1 MIMLSTMLYSYLL
14 LLSILFTC
22 SNSSPVKI
30 THNITSRHQ
39 LESILCTENEVFSND
54 VTLLLYTNV
63 THEIS
68 QNKSCRVNI
77 SRSLNIT
84 SHPGDAVADIYCN
97 FTDSSI
103 VWTSGFA
110 FYGSNSSLTME
121 RLHFNSCGIYL
132 TVLDSDIN
140 STSYLSFTQQHATA
154 LLLSNIARVKVTN
167 VTIVNCTAFALV
179 AVDLP
184 NATFDSLNISYPAG
198 PAHRFSFSGSGL
210 FVLYTDL
217 ATHSAI
223 NDSYGHFMQI
233 RDSTFFRLHSEWKPV
248 NCPITYRYPMPAV
261 YGAGLTIFYTQS
273 SPAVVKVSNSTF
285 ESCHGLILGAMAIMQ
300 FNSSINSRTIVRNS
314 HFLKN
319 SKKHQCIGAAIVGY
333 FYFSDP
339 NHRNISSFNPLNI
352 TGTIFSSNGVNTLL
366 KNVARTSGTIGIDVY
381 NALSHPLP
389 MTLYFANNTFYN
401 NTAYAPGNCLSASVH
416 DDGVPN
422 AVLLILESIIAY
434 KNKGVNNKLMLDGT
448 FPLSAFYFS
457 KVNNIIINGSSSSQ
471 SNFTHN
477 YGSVFRIVSSN
488 VTLQGHLNFI
498 NNVANNGPAFMLEYN
513 SVLYL
518 INGLNINFINN
529 TAQSLGGA
537 IYASC
542 DNCQN
547 CTFQHFNIRS
557 VSDTDIWLYFAN
569 NTATLAGDAIYST
582 NLYNCYIAGDN
593 NDSHRRDFYWNIFKN
608 ISPNDV
614 SSNAV
619 SMNFCD
625 HQTGFKAQLYPGATL
640 HIPVSIFDF
649 NHSLTYDTV
658 TVIPVGSQDMQKLN
672 WQFSTGQ
679 GSTII
684 KGKDNCTM
692 MNFTIHT
699 TDKSTFKKSSILLFT
714 ISGQND
720 VFEMQI
726 QLNDC
731 PTGFILHKTK
741 GDCVCSQ
748 VFKHINEYQ
757 EQKISCNIES
767 NTVSKPL
774 DLSLWIGETNTRN
787 GEFAV
792 AYCNPSYCNTGSQF
806 DLLKVNKSGSYLLS
820 SVTSH
825 TIPLCYGSRTGAFC
839 GECITNYSV
848 VFGSTECKSCTS
860 IWWPLTSIIYLLAGP
875 LLVFLLYTFRLT
887 LTTGTLNGIIFYAQ
901 TANIGIMRY
910 LNTPCSGKES
920 LFVKLSKLF
929 IAWLNLNLGFPLC
942 FYNGMTELWKAGLS
956 LFFPVYLIL
965 IIAFLVLLSRFSF
978 RVSNK
983 LSKYSVQVLVTIVH
997 LSFTKLLEA
1006 VIDVFGSAKVYEEVN
1021 GEKIVWYNSGAVDYG
1036 SPAHTWL
1043 MVITSLVVGVI
1054 LTPYFVLILFGK
1066 FLLKFD

>member
-1 MIMLSTMLYSYLL
+1 
-14 LLSILFTC
+14 
-22 SNSSPVKI
+22 
-30 THNITSRHQ
+30 
-39 LESILCTENEVFSND
+39 
-54 VTLLLYTNV
+54 
-63 THEIS
+63 
-68 QNKSCRVNI
+68 
-77 SRSLNIT
+77 
-84 SHPGDAVADIYCN
+84 
-97 FTDSSI
+97 
-103 VWTSGFA
+103 
-110 FYGSNSSLTME
+110 
-121 RLHFNSCGIYL
+121 
-132 TVLDSDIN
+132 
-140 STSYLSFTQQHATA
+140 
-154 LLLSNIARVKVTN
+154 
-167 VTIVNCTAFALV
+167 
-179 AVDLP
+179 
-184 NATFDSLNISYPAG
+184 
-198 PAHRFSFSGSGL
+198 
-210 FVLYTDL
+210 
-217 ATHSAI
+217 
-223 NDSYGHFMQI
+223 
-233 RDSTFFRLHSEWKPV
+233 
-248 NCPITYRYPMPAV
+248 
-261 YGAGLTIFYTQS
+261 
-273 SPAVVKVSNSTF
+273 
-285 ESCHGLILGAMAIMQ
+285 
-300 FNSSINSRTIVRNS
+300 
-314 HFLKN
+314 
-319 SKKHQCIGAAIVGY
+319 
-333 FYFSDP
+333 
-339 NHRNISSFNPLNI
+339 
-352 TGTIFSSNGVNTLL
+352 
-366 KNVARTSGTIGIDVY
+366 
-381 NALSHPLP
+381 
-389 MTLYFANNTFYN
+389 
-401 NTAYAPGNCLSASVH
+401 
-416 DDGVPN
+416 
-422 AVLLILESIIAY
+422 
-434 KNKGVNNKLMLDGT
+434 MLDGT

-518 INGLNINFINN
+518 INGLNISFINN

-547 CTFQHFNIRS
+547 CTFQHFDIRS

-608 ISPNDV
+608 ISLNDV

-649 NHSLTYDTV
+649 NDSLTYDTV

-692 MNFTIHT
+692 MNFRIHT
-699 TDKSTFKKSSILLFT
+699 TDKLTFKKSSMLLFT

-720 VFEMQI
+720 VFEMRI

-731 PTGFILHKTK
+731 PTGFILHETK

-787 GEFAV
+787 GGFAV

-887 LTTGTLNGIIFYAQ
+887 LTTGTLNGIIFY
-901 TANIGIMRY
+901 M
-910 LNTPCSGKES
+910 L
-920 LFVKLSKLF
+920 
-929 IAWLNLNLGFPLC
+929 
-942 FYNGMTELWKAGLS
+942 
-956 LFFPVYLIL
+956 
-965 IIAFLVLLSRFSF
+965 
-978 RVSNK
+978 
-983 LSKYSVQVLVTIVH
+983 
-997 LSFTKLLEA
+997 KLLTLESR
-1006 VIDVFGSAKVYEEVN
+1006 D
-1021 GEKIVWYNSGAVDYG
+1021 
-1036 SPAHTWL
+1036 T
-1043 MVITSLVVGVI
+1043 
-1054 LTPYFVLILFGK
+1054 
-1066 FLLKFD
+1066 